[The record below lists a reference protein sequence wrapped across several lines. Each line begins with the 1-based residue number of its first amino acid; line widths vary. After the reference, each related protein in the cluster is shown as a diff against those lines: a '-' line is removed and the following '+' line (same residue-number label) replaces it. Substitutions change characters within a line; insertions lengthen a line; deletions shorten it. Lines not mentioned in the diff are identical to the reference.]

1 MNQTERIIGSE
12 ILRKLPYEP
21 NSQQMEI
28 IAALSKFVAD
38 TDDRSVFL
46 LNGYAGTGKTSLAGA
61 LVAVLPALR
70 RQAVLLAP
78 TGRAAKVFAAYSR
91 HSAFTIHRK
100 IYQSRRYN
108 PEDSHFCL
116 ARNNHK
122 NTLFIV
128 DEASMIANNASEGA
142 VFGTGCLLDDLI
154 TYVYSGEGCRLI
166 LLGDVAQLPPVGYT
180 DSPALAPAMLQGFGL
195 TVYSF
200 SLTEVARQR
209 SSSGILH
216 NATMIRQIIAS
227 GKLEAPTLEI
237 SGFDDVEVVS
247 GEFLSERSRNATRRR
262 EARLRQ

>member
-61 LVAVLPALR
+61 LVAALPALR

-166 LLGDVAQLPPVGYT
+166 LLGDVAQLH
-180 DSPALAPAMLQGFGL
+180 
-195 TVYSF
+195 
-200 SLTEVARQR
+200 RW
-209 SSSGILH
+209 
-216 NATMIRQIIAS
+216 AT
-227 GKLEAPTLEI
+227 PT
-237 SGFDDVEVVS
+237 
-247 GEFLSERSRNATRRR
+247 
-262 EARLRQ
+262 ARLSRLPRCRATPLRSTASR

>member
-61 LVAVLPALR
+61 LVAALPALR

-142 VFGTGCLLDDLI
+142 VD
-154 TYVYSGEGCRLI
+154 
-166 LLGDVAQLPPVGYT
+166 A
-180 DSPALAPAMLQGFGL
+180 A
-195 TVYSF
+195 
-200 SLTEVARQR
+200 
-209 SSSGILH
+209 
-216 NATMIRQIIAS
+216 
-227 GKLEAPTLEI
+227 
-237 SGFDDVEVVS
+237 
-247 GEFLSERSRNATRRR
+247 
-262 EARLRQ
+262 

>member
-61 LVAVLPALR
+61 LVAALPALR

-116 ARNNHK
+116 ARNNH
-122 NTLFIV
+122 NDTPA
-128 DEASMIANNASEGA
+128 ASRVRGGDRAGVVSSKIPAESANG
-142 VFGTGCLLDDLI
+142 
-154 TYVYSGEGCRLI
+154 R
-166 LLGDVAQLPPVGYT
+166 
-180 DSPALAPAMLQGFGL
+180 
-195 TVYSF
+195 
-200 SLTEVARQR
+200 RQR
-209 SSSGILH
+209 PACCVPGVRG
-216 NATMIRQIIAS
+216 AG
-227 GKLEAPTLEI
+227 GKYGTL
-237 SGFDDVEVVS
+237 
-247 GEFLSERSRNATRRR
+247 T
-262 EARLRQ
+262 

>member
-61 LVAVLPALR
+61 LVAALPALR

-100 IYQSRRYN
+100 STKAGATTPRTRISAL
-108 PEDSHFCL
+108 L
-116 ARNNHK
+116 ATTTR
-122 NTLFIV
+122 TR
-128 DEASMIANNASEGA
+128 
-142 VFGTGCLLDDLI
+142 CLL
-154 TYVYSGEGCRLI
+154 S
-166 LLGDVAQLPPVGYT
+166 
-180 DSPALAPAMLQGFGL
+180 
-195 TVYSF
+195 
-200 SLTEVARQR
+200 
-209 SSSGILH
+209 
-216 NATMIRQIIAS
+216 
-227 GKLEAPTLEI
+227 
-237 SGFDDVEVVS
+237 
-247 GEFLSERSRNATRRR
+247 TRRR
-262 EARLRQ
+262 

>member
-12 ILRKLPYEP
+12 ILRKLPYGP

-61 LVAVLPALR
+61 LVAALPALR

-108 PEDSHFCL
+108 PE
-116 ARNNHK
+116 
-122 NTLFIV
+122 
-128 DEASMIANNASEGA
+128 
-142 VFGTGCLLDDLI
+142 
-154 TYVYSGEGCRLI
+154 
-166 LLGDVAQLPPVGYT
+166 
-180 DSPALAPAMLQGFGL
+180 
-195 TVYSF
+195 
-200 SLTEVARQR
+200 
-209 SSSGILH
+209 
-216 NATMIRQIIAS
+216 
-227 GKLEAPTLEI
+227 EI
-237 SGFDDVEVVS
+237 GRAHV
-247 GEFLSERSRNATRRR
+247 
-262 EARLRQ
+262 